1 MIGYIVK
8 RFLYAI
14 PIIIGVNII
23 TFALFFT
30 VNSPDDMAYMHL
42 GGRFVTQDAIENWK
56 EIHGYDKPLFYNDKV
71 NGGHVF
77 IDTIFWQKSV
87 KLLFFDF
94 GISDQGRDISESV
107 LKRMVP
113 SLALAIPALLIGV
126 IVNITCAMGLSLLR
140 GSILDSLGVFICV
153 LLMSISML
161 FYIVAGQYIFA
172 KIFKWVPIS
181 GYSEGVN
188 SIKFVILPVLVSVI
202 GGIGAGTRWYRSFIL
217 NETQQEYVK
226 TAIAKGLPGY
236 KVAFKHI
243 LRNAMIPILTGIVV
257 IIPTLFMGSL
267 LTESFFGI
275 PGLGSYTIDAIRSQD
290 FAIVRAMVY
299 IGSWLYIVGLILTD
313 ISYVIVDPRIKL

>member
-1 MIGYIVK
+1 MVGYIIK
-8 RFLYAI
+8 RLLYAI

-42 GGRFVTQDAIENWK
+42 GGRFVTQDAIDNWK
-56 EIHGYDKPLFYNDKV
+56 EVHGYDKPLFYNEDNRGAKSLT
-71 NGGHVF
+71 
-77 IDTIFWQKSV
+77 DTIFWQKSV
-87 KLLFFDF
+87 KLLVFDF
-94 GISDQGRDISESV
+94 GISDQGRDISESI

-113 SLALAIPALLIGV
+113 SLALAIPALLVGV
-126 IVNITCAMGLSLLR
+126 AVNITIAMGLSLLR
-140 GSILDSLGVFICV
+140 GSVLDSVGVFICV

-181 GYSEGVN
+181 GYSDGLSAV
-188 SIKFVILPVLVSVI
+188 KFVILPIIVSVI
-202 GGIGAGTRWYRSFIL
+202 GGIGAGTRWYRSFII
-217 NETQQEYVK
+217 NETQQEYVR
-226 TAIAKGLPGY
+226 TAIAKGLSGY
-236 KVAFKHI
+236 QVAFKHI

-275 PGLGSYTIDAIRSQD
+275 PGLGSYTIDAIRAQD

-299 IGSWLYIVGLILTD
+299 MGSWLYIVGLILTD
-313 ISYVIVDPRIKL
+313 ISYAVVDPRIKL